1 MFPPESFHAA
11 EGHLSGT
18 LPVDEVFPGSRSC
31 TGQGGKSQG
40 SQDGEET
47 KEQKAFNAII
57 ADTSEGV
64 QVVLRKQGHAIAEGW
79 VAKPRF

>member
-1 MFPPESFHAA
+1 MFSTESPHAA
-11 EGHLSGT
+11 EDHLSGT
-18 LPVDEVFPGSRSC
+18 LPVDEVFPGSGSC
-31 TGQGGKSQG
+31 TGQGGESQG

-64 QVVLRKQGHAIAEGW
+64 QVVLGKQGYAIAEGW
-79 VAKPRF
+79 VAEPRF